1 MISSRHLN
9 ALPGIDELK
18 LCCQSVALLDA
29 VVMEDWEYRYYSF
42 DAHWGD
48 KEMLAS
54 MRDGSGDSYFILF
67 NSAGAIIK
75 GFAHES
81 SMARYAVDSGQVWP
95 GVLDQVPPEFEQ
107 VLKDPASVIEET
119 TFCIWRKY
127 EDPKW
132 QTGEIEFPDEA
143 DPDGSA
149 DLLFMLDGN
158 PKTYQQ
164 WASEYYELTIPLD
177 AVTEVYEHKPLTQR
191 LVSRL
196 NSERLLDDLKSD
208 LDEIGYP

>member
-9 ALPGIDELK
+9 ALQGIDELR
-18 LCCQSVALLDA
+18 LSCQSVAMLDA

-48 KEMLAS
+48 NEMRAS
-54 MRDGSGDSYFILF
+54 MRDGSGDWYFILF
-67 NSAGAIIK
+67 NAAGAIIK

-81 SMARYAVDSGQVWP
+81 TMAGYAVDSGQVWP
-95 GVLDQVPPEFEQ
+95 GVLDQVPPEFEE
-107 VLKDPASVIEET
+107 VLNDPAFVTEET

-127 EDPKW
+127 DDPKW
-132 QTGEIEFPDEA
+132 QTGKIEFPDEE

-158 PKTYQQ
+158 PKTYQH
-164 WASEYYELTIPLD
+164 WASEYYERTIPLD
-177 AVTEVYEHKPLTQR
+177 TVTEVYNHKPLTQQ

-208 LDEIGYP
+208 LDEIGYS

>member
-1 MISSRHLN
+1 MISSRNLSD
-9 ALPGIDELK
+9 LPGIDELK
-18 LCCQSVALLDA
+18 LCCQSVAMLDA

-48 KEMLAS
+48 NEMMAS

-67 NSAGAIIK
+67 NSTGAIIK

-81 SMARYAVDSGQVWP
+81 TMAGYAVDSGQVWP

-107 VLKDPASVIEET
+107 VLNDPAFVTEET

-127 EDPKW
+127 DDPEW
-132 QTGEIEFPDEA
+132 QTGKIEFPDEE

-158 PKTYQQ
+158 SETYQQ
-164 WASEYYELTIPLD
+164 WASEYYERTIPLD
-177 AVTEVYEHKPLTQR
+177 TVTEVYQHKPLTQQR
-191 LVSRL
+191 VSRL
-196 NSERLLDDLKSD
+196 NAERLLDDLKSD
-208 LDEIGYP
+208 LDEIGYS

>member
-1 MISSRHLN
+1 MISTRHLS

-18 LCCQSVALLDA
+18 LCCQSVAMLDA
-29 VVMEDWEYRYYSF
+29 IVMDDWEYRYYSF

-48 KEMLAS
+48 NEMLAS

-81 SMARYAVDSGQVWP
+81 TMAAYATDSGQVWP
-95 GVLDQVPPEFEQ
+95 GVLDHVPEEFEQ
-107 VLKDPASVIEET
+107 ALIDPAFVREET
-119 TFCIWRKY
+119 SFCIWRKY
-127 EDPKW
+127 DDSKW
-132 QTGEIEFPDEA
+132 QIGKIEFPDEV

-164 WASEYYELTIPLD
+164 WASEYYERTIPLD
-177 AVTEVYEHKPLTQR
+177 TVTEVYKHKPLTQQ
-191 LVSRL
+191 LVSSL

-208 LDEIGYP
+208 LDEIGYS